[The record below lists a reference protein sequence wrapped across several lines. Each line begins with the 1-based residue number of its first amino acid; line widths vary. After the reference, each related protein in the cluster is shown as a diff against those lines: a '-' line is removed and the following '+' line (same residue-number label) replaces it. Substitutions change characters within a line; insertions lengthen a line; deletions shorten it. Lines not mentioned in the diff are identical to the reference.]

1 MRAAFPHVVEAGAA
15 ALVPGVGQLG
25 VPLHPPGDPRL
36 TVGLDLRRWAGRVVN
51 ADLDRVAGGV

>member
-1 MRAAFPHVVEAGAA
+1 VVEAGAA